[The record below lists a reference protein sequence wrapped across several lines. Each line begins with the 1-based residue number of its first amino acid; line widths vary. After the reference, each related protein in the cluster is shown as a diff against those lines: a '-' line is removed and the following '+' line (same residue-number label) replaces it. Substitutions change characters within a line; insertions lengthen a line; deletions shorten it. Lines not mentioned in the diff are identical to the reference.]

1 MHQKKII
8 DKLKKKKILVLGD
21 FFLDEYLYGTSDRLS
36 PEAPAPVVNY
46 KFSNFNLGGAG
57 NVITN
62 LSNLFVNVVPIGF
75 VGKDL
80 ISKKILKIIKSK
92 KNIRLDGLITDASFE
107 AIKKTR
113 LMIQNTQIAR
123 LDYEKINYNLSDK
136 HFSKIKSKINKNLKN
151 ADLVLISDYGKGFL
165 NSKIIKY
172 LITESKKLKIKTLID
187 PRKKINIYSSYSK
200 ADYIT
205 PNLNEL
211 RNIFPEL
218 LDENNDIFKA
228 CKKISKTYN
237 LKKILV
243 TRGSKGITYFDGKNC
258 KHYKS
263 EAKQV
268 FDVSG
273 AGDTVISTF
282 SVCLMLGLSEA
293 ESIKIS
299 NACAGYVVSLKGTQP
314 IIFDNFY
321 NYIKKNQDQL
331 YIKNL

>member
-1 MHQKKII
+1 MYKKQII
-8 DKLKKKKILVLGD
+8 NKLKKKKILVLGD

-36 PEAPAPVVNY
+36 PEAPAPVINY
-46 KFSNFNLGGAG
+46 TSNNFNLGGAG

-62 LSNLFVNVVPIGF
+62 LSNLFVNVIPIGF
-75 VGKDL
+75 IGKDL
-80 ISKKILKIIKSK
+80 ISKKILKLIKIK
-92 KNIRLDGLITDASFE
+92 KNIRVDGLISDDKFE

-113 LMIQNTQIAR
+113 IMIQNTQIAR

-136 HFSKIKSKINKNLKN
+136 YFSKIKSKINKNLKS

-172 LITESKKLKIKTLID
+172 AINSSKKLKIETLID
-187 PRKKINIYSSYSK
+187 PRKKINVYSSYSK
-200 ADYIT
+200 VNYIT

-211 RNIFPEL
+211 RNIFPDL
-218 LDENNDIFKA
+218 IDENKYIFKA

-243 TRGSKGITYFDGKNC
+243 TRGSKGISYFDGKNC

-273 AGDTVISTF
+273 AGDTVISAF
-282 SVCLMLGLSEA
+282 SACLMLGLSEV
-293 ESIKIS
+293 ESIKVANS
-299 NACAGYVVSLKGTQP
+299 CAGHVVSLKGTRP
-314 IIFDNFY
+314 IIFDKFFK
-321 NYIKKNQDQL
+321 YIKE
-331 YIKNL
+331 NLNY